1 MISFLFAEEYVR
13 LIETA
18 QNATDTV
25 LGEVYQIPAR
35 FRYAP
40 LEALFTDLLAYV
52 RRREVSDT

>member
-1 MISFLFAEEYVR
+1 MIAA
-13 LIETA
+13 A

-40 LEALFTDLLAYV
+40 LEGLFTDLLAFV
-52 RRREVSDT
+52 RRREVSHFRF